1 MISAILLK
9 YLFEVRNKVEINN
22 IKCADK
28 HFLTNMRRIK
38 MANKTV
44 SGSLF
49 KKMVTNGAVNLKNNH
64 KEIDHLNVFPVPDG
78 DTGTNMQMTMMAG
91 IKEVNNLES
100 QSIIDISKILSRGL
114 LMGARGNSG
123 VILSQFFRGVY
134 SEIAKIDNGSATV
147 QEFIQAL
154 VGGYQM
160 AYRAVMDPVEGT
172 ILTVVRESAEKV
184 LHEQP
189 NLNSVEEVLKMYL
202 DQAKETLIKT
212 PDLLPVLKEAGVV
225 DSGGAGFIKII
236 EGWMMALN
244 GQMLSEAEVSAT
256 PPVIEHYHGAENLG
270 AIDIKFGYC
279 TEFIVKLH
287 NPEKFNEDFMKNPL
301 SQMGDS
307 LVVVTDD
314 DLLKVH
320 VHTNQPGVAL
330 TLAQKYGDIQTIKI
344 ENMRLQHSTIMNVEQ
359 TQTNKVQKPKAKF
372 GVIAV
377 ASGEGIH
384 DAFKEL
390 GVDTIIDGGQT
401 MNPSTEAF
409 VKAVEELNA
418 EHVIILPNN
427 KNIILSAEQTI
438 DLLQDRSIRVL
449 KTKSIA
455 QGYSSL
461 MAFDPTGDL
470 DTNVEEM
477 SAIVS
482 NMRSAEIT
490 YAVRDTEINGV
501 KIKNGDFIGITKGE
515 ILVSTPSRI
524 ETAQKLLEDMI
535 DEDRE
540 IITIFHGV
548 DATEEDILGVVEHA
562 KKLNPDIEVDLIN
575 GKQEIY
581 SFIIAVE

>member
-1 MISAILLK
+1 
-9 YLFEVRNKVEINN
+9 
-22 IKCADK
+22 
-28 HFLTNMRRIK
+28 
-38 MANKTV
+38 MANKSV

-49 KKMVTNGAVNLKNNH
+49 KKMVTNGAINLKNNH

-184 LHEQP
+184 LREQP
-189 NLNSVEEVLKMYL
+189 NLNSVEEVLNMYL

-212 PDLLPVLKEAGVV
+212 PELLPVLKEAGVV

-244 GQMLSEAEVSAT
+244 GQMLSEAEAQ
-256 PPVIEHYHGAENLG
+256 PVQQNVEHYHGAENLG
-270 AIDIKFGYC
+270 SVDIKFGYC

-287 NPEKFNEDFMKNPL
+287 NPEKFTEDFMKNPL
-301 SQMGDS
+301 TQMGDS

-330 TLAQKYGDIQTIKI
+330 TLAQKYGDLQTIKI
-344 ENMRLQHSTIMNVEQ
+344 ENMRLQHSNIMGTENHKAVAKTE
-359 TQTNKVQKPKAKF
+359 KPKAKY
-372 GVIAV
+372 GIIAV

-384 DAFKEL
+384 EAFKEL
-390 GVDTIIDGGQT
+390 GVDMIIDGGQT

-409 VKAVEELNA
+409 VKAVEEMNA
-418 EHVIILPNN
+418 ENIIILPNN
-427 KNIILSAEQTI
+427 KNIILSAEQTL
-438 DLLQDRSIRVL
+438 DLCPDRSIRVL

-455 QGYSSL
+455 QGYSSM
-461 MAFDPTGDL
+461 MAFDPTQEL
-470 DTNVEEM
+470 DQNIEDMTD
-477 SAIVS
+477 IVS

-515 ILVSTPSRI
+515 ILVSTPTRI
-524 ETAQKLLEDMI
+524 ETAHKLLDDMI

-548 DATEEDILGVVEHA
+548 DATEEEILAVVEYA

>member
-1 MISAILLK
+1 
-9 YLFEVRNKVEINN
+9 
-22 IKCADK
+22 
-28 HFLTNMRRIK
+28 
-38 MANKTV
+38 MANQTV

-100 QSIIDISKILSRGL
+100 QSIVDISKILSRGL

-134 SEIAKIDNGSATV
+134 SEIAKINNGSATI

-184 LHEQP
+184 VRESSKLH
-189 NLNSVEEVLKMYL
+189 SVEEVLKIYL
-202 DQAKETLIKT
+202 DQARETLQKT

-236 EGWMMALN
+236 EGWIMALEGKTLN
-244 GQMLSEAEVSAT
+244 EQEANFQ
-256 PPVIEHYHGAENLG
+256 PQQREHYHGAENLG
-270 AIDIKFGYC
+270 AVDIKYGFC

-287 NPEKFNEDFMKNPL
+287 KPEKFNENFMKDPL
-301 SQMGDS
+301 NQMGDS

-330 TLAQKYGDIQTIKI
+330 TLAQKYGDLQTIKI
-344 ENMRLQHSTIMNVEQ
+344 ENMRIQNSNILGDSVQETKKVSKDI
-359 TQTNKVQKPKAKF
+359 NKVQKPKAKF
-372 GVIAV
+372 GLIAV
-377 ASGEGIH
+377 GSGEGIH
-384 DAFKEL
+384 EAFKEL
-390 GVDTIIDGGQT
+390 GVDLVIDGGQT

-409 VKAVEELNA
+409 VKAVESLDVD
-418 EHVIILPNN
+418 HVIILPNN
-427 KNIILSAEQTI
+427 KNIILSAEQTL
-438 DLLQDRSIRVL
+438 DLCPNRSIRVL

-461 MAFDPTGDL
+461 MAFDPTTEL
-470 DTNVEEM
+470 DDNFEAMTD
-477 SAIVS
+477 IVS
-482 NMRSAEIT
+482 NMRSGEVT
-490 YAVRDTEINGV
+490 YAVRDTELKGV
-501 KIKNGDFIGITKGE
+501 AIKNGDFIGITRGE
-515 ILVSTPSRI
+515 ILVSTPSRL
-524 ETAQKLLEDMI
+524 ETTKVLLEDMI
-535 DEDRE
+535 DASRE
-540 IITIFHGV
+540 IITIFYGN
-548 DATEEDILGVVEHA
+548 DSDEDELEMIVAHA
-562 KKLNPDIEVDLIN
+562 KKLNPDIEVDIIE
-575 GKQEIY
+575 GKQDVY
-581 SFIIAVE
+581 TYIIAVE

>member
-1 MISAILLK
+1 
-9 YLFEVRNKVEINN
+9 
-22 IKCADK
+22 
-28 HFLTNMRRIK
+28 
-38 MANKTV
+38 MANQAI
-44 SGSLF
+44 SGTLF

-91 IKEVNNLES
+91 IKEVNSLDS

-184 LHEQP
+184 LREQS
-189 NLNSVEEVLKMYL
+189 NLNSVEEVLKLYL
-202 DQAKETLIKT
+202 EQARETLIKT

-225 DSGGAGFIKII
+225 DSGGAGFIRII
-236 EGWMMALN
+236 EGWVMALEGN
-244 GQMLSEAEVSAT
+244 MLNESEAQFIPSQK
-256 PPVIEHYHGAENLG
+256 EHYQGPENLG
-270 AIDIKFGYC
+270 NVEIKYGYC

-287 NPEKFNEDFMKNPL
+287 KPEKFNENFMKDPL

-344 ENMRLQHSTIMNVEQ
+344 ENMRIQHSTIMENAPSEHIHEEIKKP
-359 TQTNKVQKPKAKF
+359 TKPKAKF

-377 ASGEGIH
+377 ASGDGIKE
-384 DAFKEL
+384 AFSEL
-390 GVDTIIDGGQT
+390 GVDLIIDGGQT
-401 MNPSTEAF
+401 MNPSTESF
-409 VKAVEELNA
+409 VKAVESLNA
-418 EHVIILPNN
+418 EHIIILPNN
-427 KNIILSAEQTI
+427 KNIILSAEQTL
-438 DLLQDRSIRVL
+438 DLCPTRSIRVL

-455 QGYSSL
+455 QGYASL
-461 MAFDPTGDL
+461 MAFDPTQEL
-470 DTNVEEM
+470 DDNFEQM
-477 SAIVS
+477 MNIVD
-482 NMRSAEIT
+482 NMRSGEIT
-490 YAVRDTEINGV
+490 YAVRDTELNGV
-501 KIKNGDFIGITKGE
+501 TIKTGDFIGITRSE
-515 ILVSTPSRI
+515 ILVSKPERI
-524 ETAQKLLEDMI
+524 ETAKALLEDMI
-535 DEDRE
+535 DKNRE
-540 IITIFHGV
+540 IITIFYGN
-548 DATEEDILGVVEHA
+548 DADEDEIELMVAHA
-562 KKLNPDIEVDLIN
+562 KKLNPDIEVDLID
-575 GKQEIY
+575 GKQDIY
-581 SFIIAVE
+581 SYIIAVE